1 MRKQL
6 FINNKGFSLLEGVVI
21 LVVSSVVLASATGV
35 YIQFLKTSKRQDRVI
50 QVERSLLSTQS
61 SLKQALTTLP
71 GRGLATSNGQAF
83 SIPAL
88 PVAGVLP
95 DATGKITPIRL
106 GIITPYKVNGFDAF
120 TVVYAD
126 AKIPRLPIAEV
137 SVGSGTTGRVRVAVP
152 NVGTTTNG
160 GNNDQDPTKGN
171 GNNDDK
177 GGRGLANTNN
187 NYEQQQRDPVGGLP
201 TPTPLPTSSPNPRG
215 PRETPTPTQPGV
227 APNVPDDQ
235 TLLGLPWVPN
245 ANMFQPGDLALL
257 VAIPPYSE
265 GGNDIPNSRINFQ
278 PGSRLVRLTSI
289 NNSTVIPGQN
299 GRSFIEFNYDLCTNG
314 DCGQSIPGLS
324 NAPDAPQRFLIG
336 SILVPLR
343 VASFYI
349 KQDQMGSRLIRNDGG
364 TILPDG
370 NGNFFVQGGSE
381 TNLGEADSI
390 TVTYRLKDG
399 TTQPT
404 PISPIVSWLNDI
416 SSVDV
421 SLSREVPPIQGNERI
436 ARKITQT
443 YPIFIRNIE

>member
-1 MRKQL
+1 MRKSL

-21 LVVSSVVLASATGV
+21 VVISSIVLVSATSV
-35 YIQFLKTSKRQDRVI
+35 YIQFLKINNRQGRVI
-50 QVERSLLSTQS
+50 QVERALLSTQS

-83 SIPAL
+83 SVPAL
-88 PVAGVLP
+88 PAAGFLP

-120 TVVYAD
+120 TIVYAD

-152 NVGTTTNG
+152 NVGTTTTG
-160 GNNDQDPTKGN
+160 GNDDQDPTKG
-171 GNNDDK
+171 DDK
-177 GGRGLANTNN
+177 DDKTGRNLVNTDYETEQHQKVPAGGF
-187 NYEQQQRDPVGGLP
+187 P
-201 TPTPLPTSSPNPRG
+201 TPTPASSPNPRG
-215 PRETPTPTQPGV
+215 PRETPTPTKPGV

-235 TLLGLPWVPN
+235 TLLGLPWIPS
-245 ANMFQPGDLALL
+245 ASMFQPGDLALL

-265 GGNDIPNSRINFQ
+265 GGNDVPNSRINFQ

-289 NNSTVIPGQN
+289 SDSTVIPGQG
-299 GRSFIEFNYDLCTNG
+299 GRKFIEFNYDLCTNG
-314 DCGQSIPGLS
+314 DCGGSIPGLS

-336 SILVPLR
+336 SILVPLKI
-343 VASFYI
+343 ASFYI
-349 KQDQMGSRLIRNDGG
+349 KQDQRGSRLIRNRGG
-364 TILPDG
+364 AILPDG
-370 NGNFFVQGGSE
+370 NGNFFVQGGTE
-381 TNLGEADSI
+381 TNLGETDSI

-404 PISPIVSWLNDI
+404 PISPIVAWLDDI
-416 SSVDV
+416 SSIDV
-421 SLSREVPPIQGNERI
+421 SLFREVPPVQGNERI